1 MHVFDQIKFDKLV
14 YFMIIVTMFV
24 VEIHHYPGKIQE
36 LTKGMGAP
44 LKKKGTRL
52 WLGGNYKIS
61 RFLELSIHPA
71 TGVASPIKFRNT
83 CDGN

>member
-1 MHVFDQIKFDKLV
+1 
-14 YFMIIVTMFV
+14 MIIVTMFV
-24 VEIHHYPGKIQE
+24 VEIHHYFISYHGKIQE
-36 LTKGMGAP
+36 LTKGVDAS
-44 LKKKGTRL
+44 LKKNGTRL
-52 WLGGNYKIS
+52 WLGGNYKIY